1 MMTKTEDLFN
11 RISEQLHKVIVG
23 QDEVLRLIMVAFFAR
38 GHVLIEGVP
47 GIAKTLIGRTL
58 AATLDLKFRRI
69 QFTLDLMP
77 SDIIGTNVFD
87 TKTGEFVLKRGPVF
101 TDILLADE
109 INRTPPKT
117 QSALLEAM
125 EERQVTID
133 GERQDL
139 GEYFTVLAT
148 QNPIEYEGTYA
159 LPEAQVDRF
168 LFKVLI
174 DYPEESDEI
183 EILKRYNTGENL
195 HMVARDELQPV
206 VSREDIK
213 EVRAEVAS
221 VKVEEK
227 ILAYITQIVKA
238 TRNAESLI
246 LGASPRAGIALLL
259 ASKVLAAS
267 YGRDFVIPD
276 DVKQLSKPALRHRI
290 ITRPEAEVEG
300 ITPDAIIDQL
310 MLRTEVPR

>member
-1 MMTKTEDLFN
+1 MTKTEELFK
-11 RISEQLHKVIVG
+11 RITEQLHRVVVG
-23 QDEVLRLIMVAFFAR
+23 QEDVLWLILVAFVAK
-38 GHVLIEGVP
+38 GHVLLEGVP

-58 AATLDLKFRRI
+58 AAALDMAFRRI

-77 SDIIGTNVFD
+77 SDIIGTNIFD
-87 TKTGEFVLKRGPVF
+87 TQSGTFVLKRGPIF

-133 GERQDL
+133 GERQNL
-139 GEYFTVLAT
+139 GEFFTVLAT

-174 DYPEESDEI
+174 EYPEEADEI
-183 EILKRYNTGENL
+183 EILKRYDSGKDL
-195 HMVARDELQPV
+195 HKIARDELQPV
-206 VSREDIK
+206 AGRNDIE
-213 EVRAEVAS
+213 EVRAEVER
-221 VKVEEK
+221 VKVEDT
-227 ILAYITQIVKA
+227 ILRYITHIVKA
-238 TRNAESLI
+238 TRASESLI

-259 ASKVLAAS
+259 AGKVLAAS
-267 YGRDFVIPD
+267 YGRDYVIPD

-300 ITPDAIIDQL
+300 VTPDAIIDQL
-310 MLRTEVPR
+310 LLRTDVPR